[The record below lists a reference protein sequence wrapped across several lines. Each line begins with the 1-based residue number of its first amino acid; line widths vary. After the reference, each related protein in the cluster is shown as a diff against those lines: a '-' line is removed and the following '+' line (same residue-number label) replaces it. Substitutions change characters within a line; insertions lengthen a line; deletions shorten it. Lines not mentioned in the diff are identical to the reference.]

1 MTTEAAVEAG
11 VIIGDAAITM
21 DGAATADSSATKSG
35 ALSAA
40 FFVPVINPVR

>member
-1 MTTEAAVEAG
+1 MTTEAVVEAG

-21 DGAATADSSATKSG
+21 DGVATADLWATRSG

-40 FFVPVINPVR
+40 FLCL